1 MNLACYVTLSRIFL
15 IIPIIYFIS
24 SGNQYL
30 ALSLFLLAGFT
41 DYLDGFIAR
50 RTKTESS
57 LGALLDLLADKLL
70 VCLVLLWCAVIS
82 ESLLIVVATFIII
95 CRELTI
101 SSLRQFLV
109 EKIGQNPIKV
119 SYVAKSKTTVQFISI
134 SFLILSLEK
143 GDFLINI
150 AIFLLWI
157 AALLSVYS
165 LINYFKIYKDYL

>member
-15 IIPIIYFIS
+15 IIPIIYFIT
-24 SGNQYL
+24 SGNQNL
-30 ALSLFLLAGFT
+30 ALVLFLIAGFT

-70 VCLVLLWCAVIS
+70 VCLVLLWCAVLS
-82 ESLLIVVATFIII
+82 DSLLIISATFIII
-95 CRELTI
+95 CRELII

-134 SFLILSLEK
+134 SFLIFTQEK
-143 GDFLINI
+143 GDFLMNI
-150 AIFLLWI
+150 TIFLLWM
-157 AALLSVYS
+157 AALISVYS
-165 LINYFKIYKDYL
+165 LINYFQTYKEYI